1 MKKNTIYFVVFQ
13 YKIGQIIC
21 NIGML
26 NCQKFTFE
34 SNKNTNSDNH
44 SLFTNLLFNN
54 NIGVSWVFWQNK
66 INTTTKT
73 FLQKSQC
80 LLQNNLFELTYQ
92 YVKMFYGV
100 YWHFANI
107 FNQFNDFR

>member
-21 NIGML
+21 DICMFDY
-26 NCQKFTFE
+26 QKFTIK
-34 SNKNTNSDNH
+34 SNKNTNLNNH
-44 SLFTNLLFNN
+44 NPFTNLLFNN
-54 NIGVSWVFWQNK
+54 NMSVLWVFWQNK

-100 YWHFANI
+100 YWRFANI